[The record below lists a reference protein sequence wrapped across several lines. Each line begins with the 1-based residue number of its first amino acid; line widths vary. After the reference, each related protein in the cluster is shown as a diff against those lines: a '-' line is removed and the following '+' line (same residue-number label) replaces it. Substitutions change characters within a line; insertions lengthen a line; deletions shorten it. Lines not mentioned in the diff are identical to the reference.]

1 MERYN
6 IRVNLAYDDE
16 WGANTGMSAPS
27 HDTLA
32 ANWDPEI
39 LQEYM
44 NGVQKDREAGLDKEE
59 ELSDSFGEDSVDSSC
74 SESSAVSGISFI
86 NGGQASD
93 IASDDSAF
101 SSDDEFADEQVRE
114 KQSVRRELV
123 LGRADALATRSHRE
137 LVEMRAAYV
146 KQIEDA
152 EIELAEVTGQSRE
165 VVAQH
170 KNTDEMQVDIHNGDV
185 STDKILKEL
194 RQRSR
199 KQVMEADRRQL
210 AEEVVLLAQ
219 ALFRKEKIIK
229 RMAVLD
235 VDDA

>member
-1 MERYN
+1 MESTPPLN
-6 IRVNLAYDDE
+6 HSELKSS
-16 WGANTGMSAPS
+16 MSAPS

-44 NGVQKDREAGLDKEE
+44 NGVQKDREAGLDEEE
-59 ELSDSFGEDSVDSSC
+59 ELSDSFGEDSVDSS
-74 SESSAVSGISFI
+74 ESSSVSIISFI

-114 KQSVRRELV
+114 KQSARRELV

>member
-1 MERYN
+1 
-6 IRVNLAYDDE
+6 
-16 WGANTGMSAPS
+16 MSALP
-27 HDTLA
+27 HEALA

-44 NGVQKDREAGLDKEE
+44 NGVQKDREAGLDEDEE
-59 ELSDSFGEDSVDSSC
+59 MSDSFGEDFADSSD
-74 SESSAVSGISFI
+74 SESSSMSSISFI
-86 NGGQASD
+86 NGQASD

-114 KQSVRRELV
+114 TQRVRRELV

-137 LVEMRAAYV
+137 LAEMRAAYV

-165 VVAQH
+165 VVVQRKDA
-170 KNTDEMQVDIHNGDV
+170 DETQVDIHGGDV
-185 STDKILKEL
+185 DADAILKEL

-199 KQVMEADRRQL
+199 KQVIDADRGQL

-229 RMAVLD
+229 RMAVD